1 MFDLESLLYF
11 EQKKAE
17 EYERLNR
24 ERRSKSGRDLDF
36 DHDFETFQELLAEAR
51 EAAQEFAGEADT
63 EPDSLSD
70 DQ

>member
-51 EAAQEFAGEADT
+51 EAAQSFGEVTD
-63 EPDSLSD
+63 EDVD
-70 DQ
+70 